1 MELDSLTVD
10 LIKELEYIIG
20 KNVYNKTTKNH
31 ETGDYGD
38 MIRYPCRMKDLSDDK
53 IYIYKGKLYD
63 ATPESITWA
72 FYEFGANNLNIGDAL
87 IEVLEYLED
96 RYDIDFNEL
105 EDVRIINGGYDPRKS
120 SKEDIANCDTY
131 DDE

>member
-38 MIRYPCRMKDLSDDK
+38 MIRYPCHMKDLSDDK
-53 IYIYKGKLYD
+53 VYIYKGKLYD

-72 FYEFGANNLNIGDAL
+72 FYKFGANNLNIGDAL

-96 RYDIDFNEL
+96 RYNIDFNEL
-105 EDVRIINGGYDPRKS
+105 EDTRIINGGYDPRKS
-120 SKEDIANCDTY
+120 LKEDIANCDSY
-131 DDE
+131 DE